1 MELQS
6 YEAQCSEKIM
16 ERRESSRAYYSDNN
30 CSIKMEA
37 WRVGLSEERER
48 ERDACPCQTTDPGG
62 KRERERELFLYGGG
76 EQL

>member
-1 MELQS
+1 
-6 YEAQCSEKIM
+6 M

-48 ERDACPCQTTDPGG
+48 ERDSGLVL
-62 KRERERELFLYGGG
+62 ERERETHAPV
-76 EQL
+76 

>member
-16 ERRESSRAYYSDNN
+16 EGRESSRAYYSDNN
-30 CSIKMEA
+30 CLIKMEA

-48 ERDACPCQTTDPGG
+48 ERLRSGL
-62 KRERERELFLYGGG
+62 RERERETHAPV
-76 EQL
+76 

>member
-16 ERRESSRAYYSDNN
+16 EGRESSRAYYSDNN

-48 ERDACPCQTTDPGG
+48 EREPG
-62 KRERERELFLYGGG
+62 ESPAEVSVYLA
-76 EQL
+76 

>member
-6 YEAQCSEKIM
+6 YKAQCSEKIM

-48 ERDACPCQTTDPGG
+48 ERDSGLVL
-62 KRERERELFLYGGG
+62 ERERETHAPV
-76 EQL
+76 

>member
-16 ERRESSRAYYSDNN
+16 EGRESSRAYYSDNN

-48 ERDACPCQTTDPGG
+48 ERLRSGL
-62 KRERERELFLYGGG
+62 RERERETHAPV
-76 EQL
+76 